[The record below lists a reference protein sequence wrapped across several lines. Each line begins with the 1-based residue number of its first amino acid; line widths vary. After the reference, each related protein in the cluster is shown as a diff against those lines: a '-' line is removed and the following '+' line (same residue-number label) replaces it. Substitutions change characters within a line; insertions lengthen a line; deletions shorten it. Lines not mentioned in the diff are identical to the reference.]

1 MSIREMNLKEKSLLF
16 AKLARDAYGDKAD
29 VVKLAKKHGFTKTK
43 FYDIG
48 GAQAYRFES
57 KTDVVVACRGTE
69 PTEFNDLKADLKA
82 FPVKSETVS
91 RVHRGFKAEVDE
103 LWPEVSVDI
112 INVKKALWF
121 CGHSLGAA
129 MATIMAS
136 RCALNYSFPEVDCL
150 FTYGSPRV
158 GWPTYVKSLKIC
170 HYRWQNNNDIV
181 TRVPLRLMN
190 YRHDGTLMYID
201 NVGTVHDKP
210 MGIWPKFKDRMK
222 GMWGGIKQL
231 KVDNFS
237 DHAMTEYIKHIEN
250 W

>member
-1 MSIREMNLKEKSLLF
+1 MSIREMSLKEKSLLF
-16 AKLARDAYGDKAD
+16 ARLAADAYGDEKTVRKIAD
-29 VVKLAKKHGFTKTK
+29 DLGFTKTK
-43 FYDIG
+43 FYDND

-57 KTDVVVACRGTE
+57 KTDVVVACRGTQ

-91 RVHRGFKAEVDE
+91 RVHRGFKNEVDE
-103 LWPEVSVDI
+103 LWPMVSVDI
-112 INVKKALWF
+112 IKVKKPLWF

-136 RCALNYSFPEVDCL
+136 RCALNYSFPEVECL

-158 GWPTYVKSLKIC
+158 GWPTYVKSLLIC

-181 TRVPLRLMN
+181 TRVPLRLMG
-190 YRHDGTLMYID
+190 YRHDGTLMYIGHD
-201 NVGTVHDKP
+201 GTVYDKP
-210 MGIWPKFKDRMK
+210 MGMWPKFKDRMK
-222 GMWGGIKQL
+222 GMGGGIKQG

-237 DHAMTEYIKHIEN
+237 DHAMAEYIHHIEN